1 MNYVANEADA
11 DKIRRA
17 VREVLANE
25 FAPRLRRRGNTP
37 DTNVR
42 WLGKTVSAID
52 VDTSGDVRVY
62 FRPADGAK
70 GSEVASDPALTISCY
85 NRFSDILGDKWV
97 FIEFIDG
104 GWEVYQARC

>member
-1 MNYVANEADA
+1 MNYVANESDA

-25 FAPRLRRRGNTP
+25 FAPRLRRRGNVAE
-37 DTNVR
+37 TNYR
-42 WLGKTVSAID
+42 YLGKTVAAID

-62 FRPADGAK
+62 FCPAGGTK
-70 GSEVASDPALTISCY
+70 GSEVASEPPLTINCY

-104 GWEVYQARC
+104 GWECYQARC